1 MKRQKW
7 KEINWAILFGV
18 TLLCTSTQ
26 LLCLSPHKRTRNTKL
41 TYVFVIFFLSTF
53 YHISLLRASMHF
65 SVCSCSCYFCI
76 ECANYTW
83 QDEKKNKKKKK
94 KSWHDEFGFCTTR
107 RDNSVGRTKSGIQ
120 FIAILALEQMLDIHC
135 RKHSRW
141 NERNIL
147 WRERE
152 RGRIDK
158 MGFLLYSFF

>member
-83 QDEKKNKKKKK
+83 QDEKKNKKMKK

-107 RDNSVGRTKSGIQ
+107 RDNSVGRTKS
-120 FIAILALEQMLDIHC
+120 
-135 RKHSRW
+135 W
-141 NERNIL
+141 NPIYCNFSTWANVRHPLQKTFEMKWEEHTL
-147 WRERE
+147 ERE
-152 RGRIDK
+152 RK
-158 MGFLLYSFF
+158 NW